1 VKNDAL
7 IIDDLH
13 HKYDK
18 REYSN
23 WILNEI
29 NLKIEKGELLG
40 LLGPSGCGKTT
51 LLRLIAGFE
60 YPSQGR
66 ISLNDKEISSRKK
79 ILSPEKR
86 NIGMVF
92 QDYALFPHLTVLE
105 NVIFGLKNKKDR
117 SRVDY
122 LLNVVGLDSFVG
134 RYPHELSGGQKQRL
148 AIARALAPGTN
159 FILLDEPF
167 CSLDMHVKL
176 KLRSDLP
183 NILKGCNASGLMVT
197 HDPEEAMSICDKVA
211 VMNDGKIHQIDTPI
225 NLLNNPK
232 TIFVSSFILGN
243 NIINL
248 KKNGNSYI
256 SCLGEINSSEYLK
269 NTIITDHTL
278 IIDELETSI
287 KFHNLNFILGFL
299 PKGSYLVG
307 GYIRDI
313 ILRRVSEEV
322 DVDIVVPVNAIEI
335 GKKIS
340 ENIESKFIILD
351 KKREV
356 VRIILNH
363 ISIDIANQNS
373 TTIEGDLASR
383 DFSINSIAF
392 LFDNKCLFDP
402 LNGLKDLE
410 NSLLRTHSEKN
421 LLNDPLR
428 ILRCFRF
435 VSELNFKIDLKLVD
449 FIKNNKGKF

>member
-1 VKNDAL
+1 MKNDAL

-18 REYSN
+18 RECSN
-23 WILNEI
+23 WILNAI
-29 NLKIEKGELLG
+29 NLKIENGELLG

-60 YPSQGR
+60 YPSRGR
-66 ISLNDKEISSRKK
+66 ISLNDREISSWKK

-122 LLNVVGLDSFVG
+122 LLNVVGLDSFIG

-176 KLRSDLP
+176 KLRSELP

-211 VMNDGKIHQIDTPI
+211 VMNEGKIHQIDTPI

-232 TIFVSSFILGN
+232 TLFVSSFILGN
-243 NIINL
+243 NIIKL
-248 KKNGNSYI
+248 QKIGNSYI
-256 SCLGEINSSEYLK
+256 TCLGEINNSGVLQSANIK
-269 NTIITDHTL
+269 SMSISPKFI
-278 IIDELETSI
+278 SI
-287 KFHNLNFILGFL
+287 KRSASGAANVISKEFLGE
-299 PKGSYLVG
+299 
-307 GYIRDI
+307 YIMYKVTI
-313 ILRRVSEEV
+313 NGTILRVRT
-322 DVDIVVPVNAIEI
+322 DIN
-335 GKKIS
+335 
-340 ENIESKFIILD
+340 
-351 KKREV
+351 
-356 VRIILNH
+356 
-363 ISIDIANQNS
+363 
-373 TTIEGDLASR
+373 
-383 DFSINSIAF
+383 
-392 LFDNKCLFDP
+392 
-402 LNGLKDLE
+402 
-410 NSLLRTHSEKN
+410 N
-421 LLNDPLR
+421 LLNNGDKCSLSITKDSYYFLYPGAHKVY
-428 ILRCFRF
+428 F
-435 VSELNFKIDLKLVD
+435 
-449 FIKNNKGKF
+449 

>member
-18 REYSN
+18 RECSN

-29 NLKIEKGELLG
+29 NLKIENGELLG

-60 YPSQGR
+60 YPTRGR
-66 ISLNDKEISSRKK
+66 ISLNDKEISSGKK

-122 LLNVVGLDSFVG
+122 LLNVVGLDSFIG

-176 KLRSDLP
+176 KLRSELP

-211 VMNDGKIHQIDTPI
+211 VMNEGKIHQIDTPI

-232 TIFVSSFILGN
+232 TLFVSSFILGN

-248 KKNGNSYI
+248 QKNGNSYM
-256 SCLGEINSSEYLK
+256 SCLGEINVSGVLQNANIKSMSISPK
-269 NTIITDHTL
+269 FI
-278 IIDELETSI
+278 SI
-287 KFHNLNFILGFL
+287 KRSESGNANVISKEFLGEFL
-299 PKGSYLVG
+299 IYKVTINGN
-307 GYIRDI
+307 
-313 ILRRVSEEV
+313 ILRVRT
-322 DVDIVVPVNAIEI
+322 DIN
-335 GKKIS
+335 
-340 ENIESKFIILD
+340 
-351 KKREV
+351 
-356 VRIILNH
+356 
-363 ISIDIANQNS
+363 
-373 TTIEGDLASR
+373 
-383 DFSINSIAF
+383 
-392 LFDNKCLFDP
+392 
-402 LNGLKDLE
+402 
-410 NSLLRTHSEKN
+410 N
-421 LLNDPLR
+421 LLNNGDKCSLS
-428 ILRCFRF
+428 I
-435 VSELNFKIDLKLVD
+435 
-449 FIKNNKGKF
+449 IKNSYYFLYPGAHKVYI